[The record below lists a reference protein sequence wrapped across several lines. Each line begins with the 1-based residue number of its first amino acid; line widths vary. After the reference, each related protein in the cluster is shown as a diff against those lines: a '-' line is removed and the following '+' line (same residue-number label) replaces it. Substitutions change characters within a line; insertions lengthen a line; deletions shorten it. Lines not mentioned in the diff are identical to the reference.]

1 MTEPPLTR
9 RSRWWAGL
17 SMRARLLWGI
27 LLPVGLVV
35 AVNTVSL
42 YRESLK
48 AADVAYDRTLLA
60 SAKAIGELLG
70 VEGAGDDARLVAA
83 VPYAALEA
91 FETDSRSRL
100 YFKVLGFKGEMV
112 SGYDDLPVWQGKLP
126 DQGAYPAL
134 VDFYDAR
141 YQGEPVR
148 MAVLVQPVAGTTGMG
163 LATIQVAETL
173 DLRRSLARQL
183 LLHTL
188 WRQAALLAVIAIVVW
203 AVVQRAT
210 RPVRELSTAL
220 QARDADDL
228 SALQAPDLPTELK
241 PLIVATNDAL
251 ARQARLLEHQK
262 RFVRDAS
269 HQLRTPLAVLKVQV
283 QSARQGDV
291 EPLQALAEID
301 TTVARATQ
309 LANQM
314 LALARAE
321 QMRQQGEAMPVQDWA
336 EIVRAVALDLAPL
349 IAKQGLDFD
358 IHTAPAA
365 IESHE
370 WALRELTRNLLHNA
384 IQHTPAGG
392 RLGIAL
398 TVGDGWATLVIAD
411 GGPGLTPAQQQRL
424 FLPFAA
430 GDSGKG
436 SGLGLAICQALV
448 HSLGG
453 QIELLNRDEGGRVA
467 GLDAQVRLPLSGAG
481 RAGGAGPR

>member
-1 MTEPPLTR
+1 MTGRL
-9 RSRWWAGL
+9 AGL
-17 SMRARLLWGI
+17 SMRSRLLLGI
-27 LLPVGLVV
+27 LLPVGLLI
-35 AVNTVSL
+35 AINTVSL
-42 YRESLK
+42 YRDTLR
-48 AADVAYDRTLLA
+48 AVDTAYDRTLLA

-70 VEGAGDDARLVAA
+70 VDGTGDQARLVAA

-100 YFKVLGFKGEMV
+100 YFRVLGFKGEMV
-112 SGYDDLPVWQGKLP
+112 SGYDDLPAWQGKLP

-134 VDFYDAR
+134 VDFYDDHYR
-141 YQGEPVR
+141 GEPVR
-148 MAVLVQPVAGTTGMG
+148 MAVLLQPVSGQTGMG

-173 DLRRSLARQL
+173 ALRRSLARQV

-220 QARDADDL
+220 RARDAGDL
-228 SALQAPDLPTELK
+228 SPLPAPGLPAELA

-291 EPLQALAEID
+291 EPQQALAEID

-336 EIVRAVALDLAPL
+336 DIVRAVALDLAPL

-358 IHTAPAA
+358 IHTEPAA
-365 IESHE
+365 ITSHE

-392 RLGIAL
+392 RLAIAL
-398 TVGDGWATLVIAD
+398 TTHGGTARLLIAD
-411 GGPGLTPAQQQRL
+411 GGPGLTTEQQQRL
-424 FLPFAA
+424 FLPFAV
-430 GDSGKG
+430 GHGGKG
-436 SGLGLAICQALV
+436 SGLGLAICEALV
-448 HSLGG
+448 QTLGG
-453 QIELLNRDEGGRVA
+453 QITLGNRVDGGRVV
-467 GLDAQVRLPLSGAG
+467 GLDARVDLPLHA
-481 RAGGAGPR
+481 